1 VSRGRQEINKMAR
14 PQTRQTQPRNALRQH
29 MDGLRARDPAMAEV
43 SQLDQNAE
51 TTAIALR
58 EILREARKASGL
70 TMQQMADRLHVT
82 QPTVSAIENG
92 DGNLGVK
99 TLARYLGALD
109 MDLMQLVTDIR
120 QSVLANTPVA
130 QEAEDISDT
139 SDGDP
144 SAPPAAAAAST
155 SKS

>member
-1 VSRGRQEINKMAR
+1 MAR
-14 PQTRQTQPRNALRQH
+14 SQTRQTQPRNALRQH
-29 MDGLRARDPAMAEV
+29 MDGLRARDPAMTEV
-43 SQLDQNAE
+43 SQLDRNAE

-70 TMQQMADRLHVT
+70 TMQQMADRMHVT
-82 QPTVSAIENG
+82 QPTVSAIETG

-109 MDLMQLVTDIR
+109 MNLMQLVTDIR
-120 QSVLANTPVA
+120 QSILANTPVA
-130 QEAEDISDT
+130 REAEQAEDASDA
-139 SDGDP
+139 SDEDS